1 MTGRGVRWC
10 RLVGTALLLLVLA
23 AGCMAPSGPETP
35 APAPIAG
42 ETADVLYFWG
52 VGCHAC
58 HPVTPFIDDLAR
70 THPGIRFEAIET
82 YGNQT
87 NTSRYYAVN
96 RALNVTP
103 QGLPEVVA
111 DGRAFFGEA
120 AIRSG
125 LPDAV
130 RAIESRR

>member
-1 MTGRGVRWC
+1 MVGGAARWRGLAGAV
-10 RLVGTALLLLVLA
+10 LLLLVLT
-23 AGCMAPSGPETP
+23 AGCAAPPGPGNP
-35 APAPIAG
+35 APPPIAN

-58 HPVTPFIDDLAR
+58 HPVAPFVDELAR
-70 THPGIRFEAIET
+70 AHPRVRFEAIET

-87 NTSRYYAVN
+87 NASRYLAVN
-96 RALNVTP
+96 RALNVTA

-125 LPDAV
+125 LPGAV
-130 RAIESRR
+130 RAIEARR

>member
-1 MTGRGVRWC
+1 MIVRGSWWE
-10 RLVGTALLLLVLA
+10 LLMGTALLLVLA
-23 AGCMAPSGPETP
+23 AGCAAPPEPGGSTSE
-35 APAPIAG
+35 PIAN

-52 VGCHAC
+52 EGCHAC
-58 HPVTPFIDDLAR
+58 HPVTPFVDDLAR
-70 THPGIRFEAIET
+70 THGGIRFEQIET
-82 YGNQT
+82 YGNET

-103 QGLPEVVA
+103 QGLPEAVA

-130 RAIESRR
+130 RAIEARR

>member
-1 MTGRGVRWC
+1 MTGRGVSWC
-10 RLVGTALLLLVLA
+10 GLAGMLLLLALA
-23 AGCMAPSGPETP
+23 AGCAAPPGPASP
-35 APAPIAG
+35 APAPIAN

-58 HPVTPFIDDLAR
+58 HPVAPFVDELAR
-70 THPGIRFEAIET
+70 AHPRVRFESVET

-87 NTSRYYAVN
+87 NASRYLAVN

-125 LPDAV
+125 LPGAV
-130 RAIESRR
+130 RAIEARR